1 MRAHAS
7 IALLAVT
14 CGGGPSQE
22 SGEGETGS
30 SSSSGSSSGSS
41 GEAPTTGETTGAAL
55 TVTAEVVRHEG
66 QPQVVDVVLM
76 TSAPVEA
83 LSLKHLEDPGVVIA
97 RTASDGPSAQFR
109 VRGLAP
115 GTEHSLV
122 YDADGVTGAVEFT
135 TYPPLAGFIA
145 QFEVEG
151 GPVDPAAP
159 YRMFDLIPFPA
170 FDTASVFMVDERGA
184 TRWHLGGP
192 STGVP
197 GPEGVWTAA
206 QLRADGTLMYLHEH
220 TMWIRDELGAS
231 LLEIPDDM
239 LGVTGLHHELLE
251 LPNGNYMAL
260 SFVFQDVDYGMAG
273 VLPTAGDRIVE
284 FTPGGQVVWTWDS
297 FDHLDPQR
305 VTEPFDTALVLHPD
319 TLAPTYDWTHGNGIV
334 YDAAE
339 DALLLSLRHQDW
351 LVAIDH
357 ATGEVLWRLGEGGD
371 FAFTD
376 GAYFH
381 HQHSPEWQADGTL
394 LLYDNGVGDPDVA
407 PEQVHSRAVR
417 YALDLEAMTATRVW
431 SDDGEAIVVP
441 YAGDA
446 DRLPGGRV
454 LVTDSSITGPL
465 GYWARLRELDEAA
478 TPMLRW
484 SLRTPDLSF
493 AYRGSAH
500 DRLVGQAAP

>member
-1 MRAHAS
+1 MRARAS
-7 IALLAVT
+7 IVLLAVT
-14 CGGGPSQE
+14 CGDAGGQVDAS
-22 SGEGETGS
+22 STSSSAGAS
-30 SSSSGSSSGSS
+30 SSSS
-41 GEAPTTGETTGAAL
+41 EAAPTTGATTGAAL
-55 TVTAEVVRHEG
+55 VVSAEVERYAA
-66 QPQVVDVVLM
+66 QPQVVDVTL
-76 TSAPVEA
+76 TSSAPVES
-83 LSLKHLEDPGVVIA
+83 LSLTHPADPGVVIA
-97 RTASDGPSAQFR
+97 ETASEGASRRFR

-115 GTEHSLV
+115 GGAHSLS

-135 TYPPLAGFIA
+135 THPPLAGFIA
-145 QFEVEG
+145 QFEVAG
-151 GPVDPAAP
+151 GPVDPSVP

-170 FDTASVFMVDERGA
+170 FDTASVFMVDGTGA

-197 GPEGVWTAA
+197 GPEGVYTAV

-239 LGVTGLHHELLE
+239 LGVTGLHHELVE
-251 LPNGNYMAL
+251 LPGGNYMAL
-260 SFVFQDVDYGMAG
+260 SFVFQDVDYGAAG

-284 FTPGGQVVWTWDS
+284 FTPEGQVVWTWDS

-319 TLAPTYDWTHGNGIV
+319 TLAPTYDWTHGNAIV
-334 YDAAE
+334 YDAAQ
-339 DALLLSLRHQDW
+339 DVLLLSLRHQDW

-371 FAFTD
+371 FVFTD

-381 HQHSPEWQADGTL
+381 HQHAPEWQADGTL

-407 PEQVHSRAVR
+407 PADVHSRAVR
-417 YALDLEAMTATRVW
+417 YALDFEAMTATRVW

-441 YAGDA
+441 YAGDV
-446 DRLPGGRV
+446 DRLPGGRL
-454 LVTDSSITGPL
+454 LVTDSSITGTL
-465 GYWARLRELDEAA
+465 GYWARLRELDEGAS
-478 TPMLRW
+478 PMLRW